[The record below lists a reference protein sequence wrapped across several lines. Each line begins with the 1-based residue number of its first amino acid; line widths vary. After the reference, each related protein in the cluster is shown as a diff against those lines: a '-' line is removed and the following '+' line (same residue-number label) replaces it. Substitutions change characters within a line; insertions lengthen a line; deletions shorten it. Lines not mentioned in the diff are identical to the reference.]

1 MTEYAR
7 VYGGSLYDLAKDEQ
21 LTEAI
26 KDEMLVIKQLFR
38 ENPDYIKLL
47 AEPSIKKDERI
58 GLIDK
63 AFGGQAEQYLVSF
76 LKLLCERG
84 ILNEYEGCCEEF
96 VRRFNADHNIA
107 EAVVT
112 SAVAL
117 NERQLAALKSKLE
130 KTSGKTIEL
139 IEKIDASVVGGLK
152 VELEGSEMDGTVT
165 GRISDI
171 SKKINE
177 IIM

>member
-21 LTEAI
+21 LSDAI
-26 KDEMLVIKQLFR
+26 KEEMVAIMQLFR
-38 ENPDYIKLL
+38 ENPDYIRLL
-47 AEPSIKKDERI
+47 SEPSIKKDERI
-58 GLIDK
+58 ELIDK
-63 AFGGQAEQYLVSF
+63 AFGGQAEKYLVSF

-107 EAVVT
+107 EAHVT

-117 NERQLAALKSKLE
+117 SESQLAALKSKLE
-130 KTSGKTIEL
+130 KSSGKTIE
-139 IEKIDASVVGGLK
+139 IVSKIDASVVGGLK
-152 VELEGSEMDGTVT
+152 VELEGSEMDGTVS
-165 GRISDI
+165 GRMSGI

>member
-1 MTEYAR
+1 MTEHAR

-21 LTEAI
+21 LSDAI
-26 KDEMLVIKQLFR
+26 KEEMIAVKQLFR
-38 ENPDYIKLL
+38 ENPDYVRLL
-47 AEPSIKKDERI
+47 SEPSVKKDERI

-63 AFGGQAEQYLVSF
+63 AFGGQAEKYLVSF

-84 ILNEYEGCCEEF
+84 ILNEYEGCLEEY

-117 NERQLAALKSKLE
+117 SDSQLAALKSKLE
-130 KTSGKTIEL
+130 KTSGKTIE
-139 IEKIDASVVGGLK
+139 IVSKIDPSVIGGLK

-165 GRISDI
+165 GRMSGISR
-171 SKKINE
+171 KINE